1 MGEVVKLV
9 TFRDALSYGD
19 RWQGIANRLEVV
31 LMLVTAQRDASQLLL
46 KMAQDEC
53 DRLRELIK

>member
-19 RWQGIANRLEVV
+19 RWQGIANRLEVA
-31 LMLVTAQRDASQLLL
+31 LMLAEAQRDASKLLL
-46 KMAQDEC
+46 DIAEDEIL
-53 DRLRELIK
+53 RLRGLL